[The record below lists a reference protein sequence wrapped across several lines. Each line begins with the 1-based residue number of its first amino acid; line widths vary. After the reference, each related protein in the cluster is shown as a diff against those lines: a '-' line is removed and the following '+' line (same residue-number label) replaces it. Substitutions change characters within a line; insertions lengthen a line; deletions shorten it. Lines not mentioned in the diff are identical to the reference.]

1 MVSVDVKPKV
11 SSRPDENKT
20 LRTFSTPLASVYQ
33 KFRDTRVSG
42 EMVKAGAVRT
52 LVSVTFG
59 AKYEHSASDAVNLVL
74 SLGTALLSNSCSPSW
89 RRILK
94 SFLCQNVAYCF
105 SLFLFSFFPRTV
117 GVSLLAADAIYETK
131 PVLGEF
137 SLKKKNLSSSY
148 LSAH

>member
-1 MVSVDVKPKV
+1 MKTKPSEPSRLPLQVFTRSSVIPESVVKWSKQEQFV
-11 SSRPDENKT
+11 HWCQSLLER
-20 LRTFSTPLASVYQ
+20 STN
-33 KFRDTRVSG
+33 
-42 EMVKAGAVRT
+42 
-52 LVSVTFG
+52 
-59 AKYEHSASDAVNLVL
+59 SASDAVNLVL

-137 SLKKKNLSSSY
+137 SLKKKKSFFLISVGT
-148 LSAH
+148 LKD